1 MAATTTT
8 MKFRLIP
15 RDEGFFELF
24 SKSAANID
32 QGAQVVADLLAN
44 LTDIEQRVSQLVE
57 VEHQGDLLT
66 REILMRLDRA
76 IITPFDRED
85 IHALAEGLDDVADRI
100 RAVGELVQL
109 HQVTECLDSTVELSR
124 LLARAS
130 AANVRM
136 IGKLNRLRDLQP
148 EIDEIDAAET
158 EGDSVYRRGL
168 AELYSG
174 THDALAVLRWQDIV
188 SELEE
193 ALDGFED
200 VSYLVATIAVK
211 HA

>member
-1 MAATTTT
+1 MR
-8 MKFRLIP
+8 FRLIP
-15 RDEGFFELF
+15 RDEGFFQLF
-24 SKSAANID
+24 SEAAVNID
-32 QGAQVVADLLAN
+32 EGARIVADLLAE
-44 LTDIEQRVSQLVE
+44 LTDIDRRVSRLVE
-57 VEHQGDLLT
+57 IEHQGDVVT
-66 REILMRLDRA
+66 RTILQRLDRA

-109 HQVTECLDSTVELSR
+109 HQVTECLDATVELSR
-124 LLARAS
+124 LLVRAS
-130 AANVRM
+130 GANVRM
-136 IGKLNRLRDLQP
+136 IAKLNRLRDLQP

-158 EGDSVYRRGL
+158 EGDDVYRRGL

-174 THDALAVLRWQDIV
+174 NHKAFTVLRWQDIV

>member
-1 MAATTTT
+1 MR
-8 MKFRLIP
+8 FRLIP

-24 SKSAANID
+24 SQAAANID
-32 QGAQVVADLLAN
+32 EGAHVVAQLLAE
-44 LTDIEQRVSQLVE
+44 LTDIPQRVDRLVE
-57 VEHQGDLLT
+57 IEHQGDVLT
-66 REILMRLDRA
+66 RTILQRLDRA

-100 RAVGELVQL
+100 RAVGELVHL
-109 HQVTECLDSTVELSR
+109 HQVTEPLDSTVELAQ

-136 IGKLNRLRDLQP
+136 IGKLNRLRDLQE
-148 EIDEIDAAET
+148 EIDEINAAEN

-168 AELYSG
+168 AELFSG
-174 THDALAVLRWQDIV
+174 NFKAFAVLRWQDIV

>member
-1 MAATTTT
+1 MR
-8 MKFRLIP
+8 FRLIP
-15 RDEGFFELF
+15 RDEGFFQLF
-24 SKSAANID
+24 SEAAVNID
-32 QGAQVVADLLAN
+32 EGARIVADLLAE
-44 LTDIEQRVSQLVE
+44 LSDIEARVSRLVE
-57 VEHQGDLLT
+57 IEHQGDVLT
-66 REILMRLDRA
+66 RTILQRLDRA

-109 HQVTECLDSTVELSR
+109 HQVTECLDATVELSR

-130 AANVRM
+130 TANVRM

-148 EIDEIDAAET
+148 EIDEIDAAES
-158 EGDSVYRRGL
+158 EGDDVYRRGL

-174 THDALAVLRWQDIV
+174 SHKAFTVLRWQDIV

>member
-1 MAATTTT
+1 MR
-8 MKFRLIP
+8 FRLIP
-15 RDEGFFELF
+15 RDEGFFDLY
-24 SKSAANID
+24 SQAAVNID
-32 QGAQVVADLLAN
+32 EGARVLAQLLAE
-44 LTDIEQRVSQLVE
+44 LSDIPQRVDQLVE
-57 VEHQGDLLT
+57 VERQGDLLT
-66 REILMRLDRA
+66 RTILQRLDRA

-109 HQVTECLDSTVELSR
+109 HQVIEPLESTVELSR

-130 AANVRM
+130 GANVRM
-136 IGKLNRLRDLQP
+136 IGKLNRLRDLQE
-148 EIDEIDAAET
+148 EIDEINAAEM
-158 EGDSVYRRGL
+158 EGDDVYRRGL

-174 THDALAVLRWQDIV
+174 NFKAFAVLRWQDIV

>member
-1 MAATTTT
+1 MR
-8 MKFRLIP
+8 FRLIP

-24 SKSAANID
+24 SEAAVNID
-32 QGAQVVADLLAN
+32 EGARLVADLLAD
-44 LTDIEQRVSQLVE
+44 LSDIEARVARLVE
-57 VEHQGDLLT
+57 VEHQGDVLT
-66 REILMRLDRA
+66 RTILQRLDRA
-76 IITPFDRED
+76 IITPFDRVD

-109 HQVTECLDSTVELSR
+109 HQVTECLDATVELSR

-136 IGKLNRLRDLQP
+136 IAKLNRLRDLQP

-174 THDALAVLRWQDIV
+174 SYKAFAVLRWQDIV

-200 VSYLVATIAVK
+200 VSQLVATIAVK

>member
-1 MAATTTT
+1 MR
-8 MKFRLIP
+8 FRLIP

-24 SKSAANID
+24 SQSAANID
-32 QGAQVVADLLAN
+32 EGARVLADLLAD
-44 LTDIEQRVSQLVE
+44 LTDIDARVRRLTDMERRGDE
-57 VEHQGDLLT
+57 VT
-66 REILMRLDRA
+66 REILLRLDRA

-109 HQVTECLDSTVELSR
+109 HHVTETLEFTIEQAR

-136 IGKLNRLRDLQP
+136 IAKLNRLRDLQP
-148 EIDEIDAAET
+148 EIDEIEAAET

-168 AELYSG
+168 ADLYSG
-174 THDALAVLRWQDIV
+174 NFKAFAVLRWQDIV

>member
-1 MAATTTT
+1 MR
-8 MKFRLIP
+8 FRLIP
-15 RDEGFFELF
+15 RDEGFFDLF
-24 SKSAANID
+24 SQAAVNID
-32 QGAQVVADLLAN
+32 LGAHIVADLLAD
-44 LTDIEQRVSQLVE
+44 LSDIPDKVAQLVE
-57 VEHQGDLLT
+57 IEHQGDLLT
-66 REILMRLDRA
+66 RTTLQRLDRA

-85 IHALAEGLDDVADRI
+85 IHALAEKLDDVADRI

-109 HQVTECLDSTVELSR
+109 HQVTECLEATVELSR
-124 LLARAS
+124 LLVRAS

-136 IGKLNRLRDLQP
+136 IGKLNRLRDLQS
-148 EIDEIDAAET
+148 EIEEINAAES
-158 EGDSVYRRGL
+158 EGDDVYRRGL

-174 THDALAVLRWQDIV
+174 NYKAFAVLRWQDIV

>member
-1 MAATTTT
+1 
-8 MKFRLIP
+8 
-15 RDEGFFELF
+15 
-24 SKSAANID
+24 
-32 QGAQVVADLLAN
+32 
-44 LTDIEQRVSQLVE
+44 VE
-57 VEHQGDLLT
+57 VERQGDLLT
-66 REILMRLDRA
+66 RTILQRLDRA

-109 HQVTECLDSTVELSR
+109 HQVIEPLDSTVELSR

-130 AANVRM
+130 GANVRM
-136 IGKLNRLRDLQP
+136 IGKLNRLRDLQE
-148 EIDEIDAAET
+148 EIDEINAAEM
-158 EGDSVYRRGL
+158 EGDDVYRRGL

-174 THDALAVLRWQDIV
+174 NFKAFAVLRWQDIV

>member
-1 MAATTTT
+1 

-15 RDEGFFELF
+15 RDEGFFDLF
-24 SKSAANID
+24 SQAAVNID
-32 QGAQVVADLLAN
+32 KGAQIVADLLSE
-44 LTDIEQRVSQLVE
+44 LTDIPQRVEQLVE
-57 VEHQGDLLT
+57 IEHQGDLLN
-66 REILMRLDRA
+66 RETLQRLDRA

-85 IHALAEGLDDVADRI
+85 IHALAESLDDVADRI

-109 HQVTECLDSTVELSR
+109 HQVTECLESTVELSR

-148 EIDEIDAAET
+148 EFDEIDAAET

-174 THDALAVLRWQDIV
+174 NYKAFAVLRWQDIV

>member
-1 MAATTTT
+1 M
-8 MKFRLIP
+8 
-15 RDEGFFELF
+15 
-24 SKSAANID
+24 
-32 QGAQVVADLLAN
+32 V
-44 LTDIEQRVSQLVE
+44 
-57 VEHQGDLLT
+57 
-66 REILMRLDRA
+66 
-76 IITPFDRED
+76 
-85 IHALAEGLDDVADRI
+85 DDVADRI

-109 HQVTECLDSTVELSR
+109 HQVTECLDATVELSR

-136 IGKLNRLRDLQP
+136 IAKLNRLRDLQP

-174 THDALAVLRWQDIV
+174 NHKAFTVLRWQDIV

>member
-1 MAATTTT
+1 MR
-8 MKFRLIP
+8 FRLIP
-15 RDEGFFELF
+15 RDEGFFDLF
-24 SKSAANID
+24 SQAAVNID
-32 QGAQVVADLLAN
+32 NGARIVADLLAD
-44 LTDIEQRVSQLVE
+44 LTDIPQRVEQLVQI
-57 VEHQGDLLT
+57 EHQGDLLT
-66 REILMRLDRA
+66 RETLQRLDKA

-100 RAVGELVQL
+100 RAVGELVHL
-109 HQVTECLDSTVELSR
+109 HQVTECLDSTIELSQ
-124 LLARAS
+124 LLVRAS

-174 THDALAVLRWQDIV
+174 NHKAFAVLRWQDIV

>member
-1 MAATTTT
+1 MR
-8 MKFRLIP
+8 FRLIP

-24 SKSAANID
+24 SQTAANID
-32 QGAQVVADLLAN
+32 DGARVLADLLAD
-44 LTDIEQRVSQLVE
+44 LRDIDTR
-57 VEHQGDLLT
+57 VEHLIAMERRGDELT
-66 REILMRLDRA
+66 REVLQRLDRA

-85 IHALAEGLDDVADRI
+85 IHALAERLDDVADRI

-109 HQVTECLDSTVELSR
+109 HHVERPLESTAQLSK

-130 AANVRM
+130 DATVRM
-136 IGKLNRLRDLQP
+136 IGKLRRLRGLQS
-148 EIDEIDAAET
+148 EIDEINAIES
-158 EGDSVYRRGL
+158 EGDDFYRRGL
-168 AELYSG
+168 AQLYSG
-174 THDALAVLRWQDIV
+174 EFTAIAVLRWQDIV

-200 VSYLVATIAVK
+200 VAYLVATIAVK